1 MSHLL
6 RYNVLLELNDVPY
19 SWWIN
24 QYQGQIWTSTTINLF
39 RSLGRVNDFWPHL
52 PGIML
57 VFFNPE

>member
-6 RYNVLLELNDVPY
+6 RYNVLLELNDVHY

-39 RSLGRVNDFWPHL
+39 RSFGRVNYFWPHL